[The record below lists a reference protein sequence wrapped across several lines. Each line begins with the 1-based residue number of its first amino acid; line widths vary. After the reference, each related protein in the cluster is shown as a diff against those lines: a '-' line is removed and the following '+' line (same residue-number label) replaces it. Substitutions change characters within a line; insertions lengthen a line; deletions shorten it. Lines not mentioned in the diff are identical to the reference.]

1 MKIKKI
7 CKCILL
13 MLCFAFLSCNL
24 LGKNNAPY
32 IIDGKMVLEDSS
44 KYEIAGFDFL
54 FINQNEK
61 TVKNFTVVFY
71 MFDEEGNPIGT
82 GRNNVVLKVTSEV
95 QGGKSIAGC
104 INLDSYLNEIP
115 SEPYEI
121 EYLYVSQI
129 TYDDNSK
136 WTDPFGLCVF

>member
-1 MKIKKI
+1 MKRETR
-7 CKCILL
+7 
-13 MLCFAFLSCNL
+13 
-24 LGKNNAPY
+24 
-32 IIDGKMVLEDSS
+32 LE
-44 KYEIAGFDFL
+44 
-54 FINQNEK
+54 Q
-61 TVKNFTVVFY
+61 VV
-71 MFDEEGNPIGT
+71 I
-82 GRNNVVLKVTSEV
+82 KVTSEV